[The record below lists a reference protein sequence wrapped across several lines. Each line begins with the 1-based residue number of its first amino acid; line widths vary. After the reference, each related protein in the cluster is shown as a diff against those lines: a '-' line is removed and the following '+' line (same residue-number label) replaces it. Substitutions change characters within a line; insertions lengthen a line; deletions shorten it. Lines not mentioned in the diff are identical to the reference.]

1 MGLAALLVT
10 ACGLTIASPAAPPP
24 APPTIET
31 TGILS
36 DSRAADPIRTFV
48 LEDGRTFEISLDDT
62 RVLFEGG
69 PGQPFVLGRDATG
82 RFVAVF
88 SDQDGRP
95 ADCHIV
101 PAGGGRGI
109 DRGLFVEIEGILWRK
124 SADFRSEVDIPPNGE
139 PYVGVGGFCFNER
152 AEVFA
157 AAR

>member
-1 MGLAALLVT
+1 MGLGALLVM
-10 ACGLTIASPAAPPP
+10 ACGLTVPSPAAPPP

-36 DSRAADPIRTFV
+36 DYRAADPIRTFV

-69 PGQPFVLGRDATG
+69 LGQPFVLGRDATG

-109 DRGLFVEIEGILWRK
+109 ERGQFVEIEGILWRK

-139 PYVGVGGFCFNER
+139 PYTGVGGFCFNER

-157 AAR
+157 AAK